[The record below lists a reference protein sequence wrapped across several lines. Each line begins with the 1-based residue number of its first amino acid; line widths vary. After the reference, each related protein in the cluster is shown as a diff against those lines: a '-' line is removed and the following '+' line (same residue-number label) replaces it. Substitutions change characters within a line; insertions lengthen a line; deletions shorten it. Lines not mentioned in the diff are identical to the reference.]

1 LQAQGNAEGQV
12 VVTENNFDKVART
25 WDDDPQKVSRARNVA
40 AHIRKRVPL
49 TSDMRA
55 LEYGCGTG
63 LLSFALKDDLGRIS
77 LADSSKEM
85 LSVLKE
91 KIERADIENMFPLYL
106 NLVKGDICLQ
116 KFDLIYS
123 LMVLHHVKDIRK
135 VLGALGDLL
144 CDGGY
149 LCVAD
154 LDKEDG
160 SFHGSEFEGHNGF
173 ERDELTDIITPLG
186 FRNIRYDDCFVFR
199 KKRNGEGKD
208 YSIFFM
214 SCRLG
219 SQ

>member
-1 LQAQGNAEGQV
+1 LQAQRNAEGQ
-12 VVTENNFDKVART
+12 VVTENNFDKAART
-25 WDDDPQKVSRARNVA
+25 WDDDPQIVSRAQNVA
-40 AHIRKRVPL
+40 AYIRKRVPL

-91 KIERADIENMFPLYL
+91 KIEGAHIENMFPLYL
-106 NLVKGDICLQ
+106 NLAKGDICLQ

-144 CDGGY
+144 REGGY
-149 LCVAD
+149 LCIAD

-160 SFHGSEFEGHNGF
+160 SFHGSGFEGHNGF
-173 ERDELTDIITPLG
+173 DRDELTSIIAPLG
-186 FRNIRYDDCFVFR
+186 FRNIHYDDCFIFR
-199 KKRNGEGKD
+199 KKHHGEMKD

-219 SQ
+219 SR